1 MPFSTQHWTG
11 TGSSPQDAFAGPRAE
26 MVNRQIRRRGISDP
40 GVLRAMEQVPR
51 HEFVPEELQARAYDD
66 APLPIG
72 GGQTISQPYMVAA
85 MTAALRLQPS
95 DRVLEVGTGCG
106 YQSAVL
112 SRVAALVYSMEVRQ
126 DLALA
131 ASERLARL
139 GYSNVHVLCGD
150 GTMGLATSAPY
161 DAILVAA
168 AAPAIPP
175 PLLDQLAEGG
185 RLIIPIGPED
195 RQQLRL
201 LVRHGERVDTFAL
214 EACQFVPL
222 VGRHGWRESLS

>member
-1 MPFSTQHWTG
+1 
-11 TGSSPQDAFAGPRAE
+11 
-26 MVNRQIRRRGISDP
+26 MVERQIRRRGINDP
-40 GVLRAMEQVPR
+40 AVLRAMEQVPR
-51 HEFVPEELQARAYDD
+51 HEFVPEELHARAYDD

-85 MTAALRLQPS
+85 MTAALRLQSS

-112 SRVAALVYSMEVRQ
+112 SSVAALVYSMEVRR
-126 DLALA
+126 DLAVA
-131 ASERLARL
+131 ASERLTRM
-139 GYSNVHVLCGD
+139 GYSNVNVLCGD
-150 GTMGLATSAPY
+150 GTMGLGQSAPY

-201 LVRHGERVDTFAL
+201 LVRHGERVDTLAL